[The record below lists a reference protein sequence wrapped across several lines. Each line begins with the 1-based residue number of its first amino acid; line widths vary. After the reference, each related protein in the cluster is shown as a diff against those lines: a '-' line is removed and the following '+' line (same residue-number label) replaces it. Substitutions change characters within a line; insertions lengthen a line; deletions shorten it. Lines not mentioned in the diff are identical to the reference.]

1 MKSYLASMFSAQ
13 TPPPGSQEGLPY
25 WILWFLLCVILL
37 LFSFIFLRDKDL
49 RQRLNQFLFGA
60 KKRLIKFRLHTRL
73 KIARRKIADVY
84 RELGQKAWEENLDVP
99 ESEKL
104 SRTLHK
110 LDEKKVLLHE
120 DLESTL
126 EKISN
131 LKKNYED
138 KSFKYNMKISG
149 KKAELK
155 IENEKLSEIRNKIK
169 EIRSSLAQKKKE
181 AAKLEKELHVL
192 DKNSNEIKNNPKT
205 NEVELKQKMEAIT
218 GRKAEIEILQQQIK
232 QDTKEL
238 KRQINEQEN
247 EDKALKEL
255 IHGESMKSKEFE
267 ATSRREQDEIKKE
280 INEWDRHRVKIQEKI
295 QRIEKRKVPLFEN
308 MGSLADSNRIE
319 HESLMLF
326 YSQIDRTNKK
336 IEDIER
342 QLEEL
347 D

>member
-13 TPPPGSQEGLPY
+13 TLPPGSQEGLPY

-37 LFSFIFLRDKDL
+37 LLSFIFLRDKDL

-73 KIARRKIADVY
+73 KIARRKISDIL
-84 RELGQKAWEENLDVP
+84 RELGRKVWEENLEVP

-104 SRTLHK
+104 SRTLRK
-110 LDEKKVLLHE
+110 LEEKKILLRE

-126 EKISN
+126 GKTSQ

-138 KSFKYNMKISG
+138 RSLKYNMKLSG
-149 KKAELK
+149 NRAELK

-169 EIRSSLAQKKKE
+169 EIKSSLAQKKKD
-181 AAKLEKELHVL
+181 AAKLEKEVFVF
-192 DKNSNEIKNNPKT
+192 DKDMNEIENSPKT
-205 NEVELKQKMEAIT
+205 NETDLDLKNKTIT
-218 GRKAEIEILQQQIK
+218 GKKTEIEKQQQQIK
-232 QDTKEL
+232 EDIKEL
-238 KRQINEQEN
+238 KLKLGEQEN
-247 EDKALKEL
+247 QENVLKES
-255 IHGESMKSKEFE
+255 IHNKNMGSKEFE
-267 ATSRREQDEIKKE
+267 AKSRREQDEIKKE
-280 INEWDRHRVKIQEKI
+280 IHEWDKHRVKIQEKI

-308 MGSLADSNRIE
+308 LGGLTDSHRIE
-319 HESLMLF
+319 HQSLLLF

-336 IEDIER
+336 IEEIER